1 MKEKHE
7 QEIFDHGHLNENLVV
22 ADKVLAIDINK
33 IEANPFQPRREI
45 DQDRISELAQSIKAS
60 GLIQPVVVRRAG
72 AGYQLAAGER
82 RLLACRQLGWQ
93 KITASIKQLSDQA
106 MATIALIEN
115 LQREN
120 LNYIEEATGYVSLM
134 ENFNITQE
142 ELARRMGKSQ
152 STIANKVRLLK
163 LTDIVRNKLLEHGL
177 SERHARA
184 LLAIKSEA
192 AQLDMIDEIIERSLT
207 VSQSEKRVA
216 KIAEKEAGPEKARK
230 TKTIVKDMRI
240 VLNTIREAVAI
251 IQSSGL
257 YPEVEEKIES
267 DFIEV
272 TIRLTRDMLEKKK

>member
-1 MKEKHE
+1 MKEKQE
-7 QEIFDHGHLNENLVV
+7 QAIFDYGNLNENLVA

-33 IEANPFQPRREI
+33 IETNPFQPRREI
-45 DQDRISELAQSIKAS
+45 DQDSIGELAQSIKAS

-82 RLLACRQLGWQ
+82 RLLACRRLGWQ

-134 ENFNITQE
+134 DNFNITQE

-163 LTDIVRNKLLEHGL
+163 LTALVRNKLLEHGL

-184 LLAIKSEA
+184 LLAIKSET
-192 AQLDMIDEIIERSLT
+192 AQLEMIDEIIERSLT

-216 KIAEKEAGPEKARK
+216 KIVEKEAGPKKARK
-230 TKTIVKDMRI
+230 TKTIVRDMRI

-267 DFIEV
+267 DSIEV
-272 TIRLTRDMLEKKK
+272 TIRLNRDMLEKKK